1 MMKHDFESFWEL
13 YPKGSR
19 REGHGLIQGGKDNA
33 RKAWAGLRRDQQE
46 RAMWAVKLIRPDEFT
61 PHAGKWLRQGY
72 YESLLENAELETAK
86 KLARKTAAKVADGKD
101 LEPWIM
107 EQSRASLE
115 TFLKRFPQ
123 YKWLMKKLRPEL
135 GF

>member
-1 MMKHDFESFWEL
+1 MNKHDFEDFWKL

-19 REGHGLIQGGKDNA
+19 RDGRGLIQGGKDNA

-61 PHAGKWLRQGY
+61 AHAGKWLRQGY
-72 YESLLENAELETAK
+72 YESLLENAEATTKK
-86 KLARKTAAKVADGKD
+86 KLKRVAAKQSTDGKD
-101 LEPWIM
+101 YEPWIK
-107 EQSRASLE
+107 EQSRVSLE

-123 YKWLMKKLRPEL
+123 YKWLVKKLRPEL